1 MPLLWQF
8 VNLPR
13 EEQHSTQT
21 PSTVLSLHLWNILQ
35 LQNQLFIVYLFVNVY
50 LKQETMLRQFYL
62 KVICELP
69 TRLSALTCVVDS
81 VL

>member
-62 KVICELP
+62 KVICEQP